1 MTHYIINARATQD
14 LSEIS
19 EYLAEISLERSD
31 RFLQD
36 FDRKCLQIVN
46 FPLSGKSYGEIH
58 PDLRGMV
65 FQGYLIF
72 YRVLENEVEIMRVI
86 AGRRDLRSL
95 FDRSS

>member
-1 MTHYIINARATQD
+1 MTQYIINVRATQD

-19 EYLAEISLERSD
+19 EYLAGISLERSD
-31 RFLQD
+31 RFLQE

-46 FPLSGKSYGEIH
+46 FPLSGKSRELRS
-58 PDLRGMV
+58 DLRGMV

-86 AGRRDLRSL
+86 AGRRDLTSL
-95 FDRSS
+95 FDRPN

>member
-1 MTHYIINARATQD
+1 MTQYIINVRATQD

-19 EYLAEISLERSD
+19 EYLAGISLERSD

-46 FPLSGKSYGEIH
+46 FPLSGKSYGELRS
-58 PDLRGMV
+58 DLRGMI

-72 YRVLENEVEIMRVI
+72 YRVLENEVEIMRVV
-86 AGRRDLRSL
+86 AGRRDLTSL
-95 FDRSS
+95 FDRPS

>member
-1 MTHYIINARATQD
+1 MTQYIINVRATQD

-19 EYLAEISLERSD
+19 EYLAGISLERSD

-46 FPLSGKSYGEIH
+46 FPLSGKSYAEIR
-58 PDLRGMV
+58 PDLRGMI

-72 YRVLENEVEIMRVI
+72 YRVLENEVEIMRVV
-86 AGRRDLRSL
+86 AGRRDLTSL
-95 FDRSS
+95 FDRPS

>member
-1 MTHYIINARATQD
+1 MIQYIINVRATQD

-36 FDRKCLQIVN
+36 FDRKCRQIVN
-46 FPLSGKSYGEIH
+46 FPLSGKSYTEIR

-72 YRVLENEVEIMRVI
+72 YRVLESEIEIMRVI
-86 AGRRDLRSL
+86 AGRRDLTSL
-95 FDRSS
+95 FDRPS